1 MFHFIFR
8 HKKISFLILSVA
20 ILAIVAIVRWQI
32 WFHNPKE
39 KPYTVIDEPQW
50 ILLTPGNHGEMSRN
64 VSWVCGDEVLKSK
77 AELVAVAE
85 CDTSVVMSNGEVFAS
100 RAGKTAYYH
109 VEFTDLK
116 PDTEYAY
123 RVTTGGKQ
131 SKWYNFMTFPEN
143 RERFSFLYVGD
154 VQDTIGGTTNKTL
167 REALSLQPETELLVC
182 GGDLTERPTYQYWE
196 ETFRSLDS
204 ICQAT
209 PVMNI
214 TGNHD
219 YIKGVICKLERRFPL
234 IFSYFLRSKV
244 EDNMVYT
251 TTYGNT
257 QFFLLDSNREFF
269 YLFSQRSWLEEQ
281 LKASNAKW
289 KIVVVHHPLYS
300 IKGNNYI
307 QKWFFNDLIQDYGV
321 DLVLQGHEHAY
332 ARRTNKDEEG
342 NSTTPVYT
350 ISHCSPKNYQ
360 IDFDDDFDKYGIN
373 SRYYQTV
380 DIKGDTMA
388 LATYDANTH
397 ELYDTLEVIKTDEH
411 TSINDLGAD
420 IKENITYKVNPSSD
434 KSLEFF
440 ERIEEYKNRHPERM

>member
-1 MFHFIFR
+1 
-8 HKKISFLILSVA
+8 
-20 ILAIVAIVRWQI
+20 
-32 WFHNPKE
+32 
-39 KPYTVIDEPQW
+39 
-50 ILLTPGNHGEMSRN
+50 
-64 VSWVCGDEVLKSK
+64 
-77 AELVAVAE
+77 
-85 CDTSVVMSNGEVFAS
+85 
-100 RAGKTAYYH
+100 
-109 VEFTDLK
+109 
-116 PDTEYAY
+116 
-123 RVTTGGKQ
+123 
-131 SKWYNFMTFPEN
+131 
-143 RERFSFLYVGD
+143 
-154 VQDTIGGTTNKTL
+154 
-167 REALSLQPETELLVC
+167 
-182 GGDLTERPTYQYWE
+182 
-196 ETFRSLDS
+196 
-204 ICQAT
+204 
-209 PVMNI
+209 
-214 TGNHD
+214 
-219 YIKGVICKLERRFPL
+219 
-234 IFSYFLRSKV
+234 
-244 EDNMVYT
+244 MVYT

-420 IKENITYKVNPSSD
+420 IKENMTYKVNPSSD